1 MFSLN
6 LLAMV
11 SYIFIIDQ
19 CSSIFRRAWNAN
31 RSRYEALRGPTD
43 VQVSTLLLH
52 IQMDIG
58 I

>member
-52 IQMDIG
+52 I
-58 I
+58 